1 MSESESKG
9 TRAVSMWVAVAA
21 FVAGVV
27 LAVLVLRALPTTQG
41 SAGSASSATSAE
53 AAGATSTDASSATPS
68 PSSADAASTLSSGAS
83 MAETAAT
90 YFPSWNPQSPAL
102 AQLVSF
108 VDEVTNPASADYVD
122 PEARVATFDM
132 DGTFISEKAPVAI
145 GFCLLF
151 HRVLDDPSYQAPP
164 EMRELVEQARAEAN
178 QGIMSEERSDKL
190 NRFYPQAFAGMGQA
204 EFHAYV
210 QQFLDTVPVGG
221 FEGMTYGGSFYQPM
235 LEVIRYLQD
244 HDFEVYIVSGS
255 SRESVRAICVPL
267 GIAPDHIIGTDIALV
282 ATGQGD
288 QDGASYT
295 FVPADKLLTGT
306 NMYDEC
312 LKTNKVIRIATEIGR
327 RPILSFGNSSGD
339 YAMLNYAQSNPEHR
353 GMGFLVVCD
362 DTEREYGSEEKAA
375 SYWETVK
382 TGGWAGISMRDDW
395 ATIYGEGVKKTALN
409 AEAQQEPAQAA

>member
-1 MSESESKG
+1 MSGNESKG
-9 TRAVSMWVAVAA
+9 TPAVSIWVAVAA
-21 FVAGVV
+21 FVAGAV
-27 LAVLVLRALPTTQG
+27 LAMLALRAMPTTQG
-41 SAGSASSATSAE
+41 SAGSTSSATSAE
-53 AAGATSTDASSATPS
+53 ATGVTSTDTSSATS
-68 PSSADAASTLSSGAS
+68 PSSSADTAPTLSPGAS

-108 VDEVTNPASADYVD
+108 VDEVTNPASTDYVD

-132 DGTFISEKAPVAI
+132 DGTFISEKAPVYI

-151 HRVLDDPSYQAPP
+151 HRVLDDPTYQAPP
-164 EMRELVEQARAEAN
+164 EMRELVEQARSDAD
-178 QGIMSEERSDKL
+178 QGIVNDERSVEL
-190 NRFYPQAFAGMGQA
+190 NRLYPQAFAGMEQA

-339 YAMLNYAQSNPEHR
+339 YAMLNYTQSNPEHR
-353 GMGFLVVCD
+353 GMSFFVVCD
-362 DTEREYGSEEKAA
+362 DTEREYGNEEKTA

-382 TGGWAGISMRDDW
+382 TNGWAGISMRDDW
-395 ATIYGEGVKKTALN
+395 ATIYGDGVKKTALP
-409 AEAQQEPAQAA
+409 AEAQQELAQAA

>member
-1 MSESESKG
+1 
-9 TRAVSMWVAVAA
+9 
-21 FVAGVV
+21 
-27 LAVLVLRALPTTQG
+27 
-41 SAGSASSATSAE
+41 
-53 AAGATSTDASSATPS
+53 
-68 PSSADAASTLSSGAS
+68 
-83 MAETAAT
+83 MAEMAAT
-90 YFPSWNPQSPAL
+90 YFPSWNPQSPTL

-132 DGTFISEKAPVAI
+132 DGTFISEKAPVYI

-151 HRVLDDPSYQAPP
+151 HRVLDDPTYQAPP
-164 EMRELVEQARAEAN
+164 EMRELVEQARSDAD
-178 QGIMSEERSDKL
+178 QGIVNDERSVEL
-190 NRFYPQAFAGMGQA
+190 NRLYPQAFAGMEQA

-210 QQFLDTVPVGG
+210 QQFLDTVPVDG

-267 GIAPDHIIGTDIALV
+267 GIAPDHIIGTDISLV

-288 QDGASYT
+288 QDGVSYT

-339 YAMLNYAQSNPEHR
+339 VAMMEYVISDNPYKSASFMVLDDDATRDHGDPEEATSKTCEYEEL
-353 GMGFLVVCD
+353 GF
-362 DTEREYGSEEKAA
+362 T
-375 SYWETVK
+375 T
-382 TGGWAGISMRDDW
+382 ISMANDF
-395 ATIYGEGVKKTALN
+395 ATIYGDDVEIEQK
-409 AEAQQEPAQAA
+409 